1 MRRLVLLLV
10 MVTAGMLAAQ
20 ERFVNRGLNYSVVAP
35 AGWRWTEVANGQT
48 WVAQGPR
55 GERFTVYASA
65 PSNTRID
72 ESWLKELLPAL
83 TRDAQAHSARL
94 EHYMQ
99 QRATSPIFPSVRYA
113 YTRVEEDG
121 KKTFIDGWVACSGRV
136 YSLEYSSPSRESM
149 PEFLSFVRSFQI
161 VDKFASQRTA
171 RASQAQQG
179 LKNSTAATDVLGRP
193 IAPNQAGGVIR

>member
-10 MVTAGMLAAQ
+10 MVSAVAAGAQ
-20 ERFVNRGLNYSVVAP
+20 ERFVNRDLNYSVIAP
-35 AGWRWTEVANGQT
+35 SGWRWTEVAKGQT

-55 GERFTVYASA
+55 GERFTVYASQ
-65 PSNTRID
+65 PSTSRID

-83 TRDAQAHSARL
+83 ARDAGAHSARI

-99 QRATSPIFPSVRYA
+99 KRATSPIFPSVRYA
-113 YTRVEEDG
+113 YTRVAADG
-121 KKTFIDGWVACSGRV
+121 KKTFVDGWVACSGRI

-149 PEFLSFVRSFQI
+149 PEFQSFVRSFQI
-161 VDKFASQRTA
+161 VDKFASQRSA

-179 LKNSTAATDVLGRP
+179 LKNGGAATDILGRP
-193 IAPNQAGGVIR
+193 IAPNQGSGVIR